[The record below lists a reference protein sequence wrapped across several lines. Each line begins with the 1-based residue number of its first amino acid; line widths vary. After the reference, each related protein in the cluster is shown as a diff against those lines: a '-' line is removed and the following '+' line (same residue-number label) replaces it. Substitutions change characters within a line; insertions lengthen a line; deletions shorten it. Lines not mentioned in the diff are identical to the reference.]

1 MVEEYRDRNRLHCE
15 PVSHSRQEPADRQRQ
30 AEIHQTLRRLESLQP
45 EVGQTQRE
53 IAETKISLRN
63 RVMLP
68 VLGKITLLHQQVCS
82 ERQRAVQSDPGAQT
96 HTSTT
101 LLPRRQSC
109 AAASLGRHGA
119 YHFTSVYAASQL
131 SPRQVN
137 SENHGRLSKRSPREF
152 LPSINDGRAMTR
164 NDKR

>member
-1 MVEEYRDRNRLHCE
+1 MVEEYTERNELHCK
-15 PVSHSRQEPADRQRQ
+15 PANRQRQ
-30 AEIHQTLRRLESLQP
+30 RKIHRTLRRLETLQP
-45 EVGQTQRE
+45 EEGQTQRE
-53 IAETKISLRN
+53 IAETKMSLRN

-68 VLGKITLLHQQVCS
+68 VLGKISLLHQQVCS
-82 ERQRAVQSDPGAQT
+82 TQRQRAVQSDPGAQT